1 VANTKITTNVIADGA
16 ITSAKLDTNITI
28 SGNITGTLAT
38 AAQPNITS
46 LGTLTGLTTSGAITA
61 PTGTAIG
68 QATFSSNIIQSNNTG
83 NAGARIRLA
92 VSSEGN
98 PVYSFEDDTN
108 TGMFTSG
115 ADTLNFATGGTERLR
130 INSTGIDVTGT
141 ATMDG
146 LTVSGNPVIFNLS
159 PQLFF
164 QTGNGNNNFQ
174 IAAQESVNNAFEISS
189 GGTGTNAPSD
199 TYVKRLVVQNNGDIS
214 FYEDTGSTAKFFWDA
229 SAESLGIGTSSPV
242 AKLDIHMSDSNGDY
256 GRGRD
261 GNLNL
266 ENTNTLVTEGGWLSI
281 SGYMGN
287 SASGGQYQMG
297 YISGGK
303 QTTAADG
310 DYGGY
315 LTLWTTSGGANGE
328 ANSGGYERM
337 RIDSS
342 GNVGIGDTS
351 PDQKLHV
358 NSGASN
364 VVAKFESTDSI
375 AVIQLKDNNG
385 EAEIGAIGNDIGFY
399 PAGAEKVRIDQ
410 SGHLL
415 LGTSTT
421 PSSSD
426 VKQVIS
432 SSTGAFTQYSYNG
445 GAGSVIGAPAAS
457 EMAFYTTTGNIGSE
471 TYTERWRFNSSG
483 HFTPAQQHTYDIGGT
498 NAEVRNIY
506 AQGISFAS
514 NAHAGGM
521 TSELLDDYEEGTYTA
536 TISCASGSITLN
548 TSFNALRYTKVGRQV
563 HVQGTL
569 AVSSV
574 SSPSGATYLNLPFA
588 SGSDTKRSGNADN
601 VISGYFNGSAIT
613 NGIYTMYGNIP
624 ESSSTNRLFVMP
636 GHQNSYATYNLG
648 DNFSA
653 SGTDYY
659 VNFTYTI

>member
-1 VANTKITTNVIADGA
+1 MANTKITTNVIADGA